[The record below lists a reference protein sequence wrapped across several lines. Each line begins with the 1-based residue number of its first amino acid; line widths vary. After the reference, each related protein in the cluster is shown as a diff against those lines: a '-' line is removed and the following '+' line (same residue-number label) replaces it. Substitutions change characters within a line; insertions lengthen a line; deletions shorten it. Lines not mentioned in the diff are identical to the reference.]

1 MKRYEPGV
9 WEVPIERGYIG
20 RLQKLTM
27 LPAPDGE
34 WVKAEDYAAMAERA
48 AMVEI
53 RVAELERE
61 LEGSRAIALETQLAQ
76 AQTNLDLKK
85 RVAEL
90 ERSLA
95 RRLPPNEPANR

>member
-1 MKRYEPGV
+1 MGLERMGTHSDGCYKWHLECAVARYEA
-9 WEVPIERGYIG
+9 
-20 RLQKLTM
+20 L
-27 LPAPDGE
+27 
-34 WVKAEDYAAMAERA
+34 RA
-48 AMVEI
+48 

>member
-1 MKRYEPGV
+1 MTDFDLRKITGREP
-9 WEVPIERGYIG
+9 PIE
-20 RLQKLTM
+20 T
-27 LPAPDGE
+27 D
-34 WVKAEDYAAMAERA
+34 EDMMNALADALGDADALRTERDA
-48 AMVEI
+48 LRA